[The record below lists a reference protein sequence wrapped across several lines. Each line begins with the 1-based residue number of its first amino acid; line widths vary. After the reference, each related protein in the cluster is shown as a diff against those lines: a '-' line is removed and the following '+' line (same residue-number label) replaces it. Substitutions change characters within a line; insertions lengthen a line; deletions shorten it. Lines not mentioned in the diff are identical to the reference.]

1 MRKTVCKGFES
12 HSPKD
17 NGVKADDRVLI
28 KLLGNWCQRTKK
40 SDYFSSSFVWLVGSN
55 PTYSSKRSG
64 GFIYRVSFPLLLFPH
79 HSKFIWCGKREAP
92 FGIVDWVSH
101 HYMACVTSGSFETV
115 DTGKDFIEK
124 IIVFTKVRIYLYIVF
139 WQFEIWKV

>member
-55 PTYSSKRSG
+55 PTYSSKKSG
-64 GFIYRVSFPLLLFPH
+64 GFLGFVPLFIFPTTQNLY
-79 HSKFIWCGKREAP
+79 GVVREKPPSA
-92 FGIVDWVSH
+92 
-101 HYMACVTSGSFETV
+101 
-115 DTGKDFIEK
+115 
-124 IIVFTKVRIYLYIVF
+124 L
-139 WQFEIWKV
+139 